1 MKKIKLSVLVFATM
15 FLASCGGGET
25 AGHDEHKEDAK
36 HQTEKHEATA
46 PKTEAHGQAG
56 VAAVEGEEP
65 NALQLAKSIEDFS
78 TLVAAIGAAGVQ
90 DAVVNAGPLTILA
103 PLNSAFAKLP
113 AGTVEE
119 LVKPE
124 NKAKLAFILTNHV
137 APANY
142 PIRQLKKDAKKGR
155 KLYMASGK
163 YLVVENKEDGVYVG
177 GTKILKSVKVSNG
190 WVHVIDD
197 VLVPAE

>member
-1 MKKIKLSVLVFATM
+1 MKSTIILLVGFVLV
-15 FLASCGGGET
+15 LSSCAESTKSNNSKAVAQET
-25 AGHDEHKEDAK
+25 TTTTEPAK
-36 HQTEKHEATA
+36 T
-46 PKTEAHGQAG
+46 GQAY
-56 VAAVEGEEP
+56 VAAVPGEEP
-65 NALQLAKSIEDFS
+65 NALQLAMSLDDFS
-78 TLVAAIGAAGVQ
+78 TLVAAINAAGVEN
-90 DAVVNAGPLTILA
+90 AVVNTGPLTIFA

-113 AGTVEE
+113 AGTVES

-124 NKAKLAFILTNHV
+124 NKGKLGYILTNHV

-142 PIRQLKKDAKKGR
+142 PMKQLKKEVKKGR

-163 YLVVENKEDGVYVG
+163 YLEVKREGDDIIVG

-197 VLVPAE
+197 VLVPVD

>member
-1 MKKIKLSVLVFATM
+1 MKSTIILLVGFVLVLSSCADSTKSNTKAVAQEKTATT
-15 FLASCGGGET
+15 EP
-25 AGHDEHKEDAK
+25 AK
-36 HQTEKHEATA
+36 T
-46 PKTEAHGQAG
+46 GQAY
-56 VAAVEGEEP
+56 VAAVPGEEP
-65 NALQLAKSIEDFS
+65 NALQLAMSIDDFS
-78 TLVAAIGAAGVQ
+78 TLVAAINAAGVEN
-90 DAVVNAGPLTILA
+90 AVVNAGPLTIFA

-113 AGTVEE
+113 AGTVES

-124 NKAKLAFILTNHV
+124 NKGKLAYILTNHV

-142 PIRQLKKDAKKGR
+142 PMKQLKKDVKKGR

-163 YLVVENKEDGVYVG
+163 YLEVKREGDDIIVG

-197 VLVPAE
+197 VLVPVD